1 MEQLLELARERKLD
15 RVGAT
20 YAVAAWILVQAASIA
35 LPAFAAPAWVLRW
48 LIVAAMAGFP
58 LVLAGAWVKSS
69 RAPMAAAPRPFDRK
83 DWLLTGLIGLVA
95 VLLLVQLALGFSWRS
110 TRSASQP
117 MPQQAVS
124 SVAVLPFA
132 NLSGDPSKAYFSD
145 GIADQLISELART
158 PSLRVAARTSSFAF
172 RGKDVDIKAIA
183 KALNVRSV
191 LEGSVREDGNRVR
204 IAAELVDASNGFQ
217 IWSQTYDRDLTS
229 ILALQ
234 DEIAGSISRALN
246 QRFWGKPGTPARP
259 VQRQRIDPEVYK
271 LYLQGQYYLAQRTRD
286 GVTRAIDLFKRVT
299 ENAPDYADGIASLA
313 DAKSVDALNFE
324 KLDQVNAAATAADKA
339 LTLDPRNAT
348 ALLARARIS
357 LLKWKW
363 RAVADDLRQLDRLH
377 VNTAIVWRTKA
388 VFFDYMGLSQ
398 FSGAAEQ
405 KAVQLDPLSFLDHY
419 NIALYAMLSKHYD
432 DAMKAAGDALALQP
446 GNSEVLTL
454 QCEIEN
460 MQGRVAEARK
470 IYNKLA
476 ALAKPGEPPGDEAGC
491 LFYIVVTE
499 KNYAAAHKIVD
510 MAAAAFP
517 ASGISA
523 TDIGIGYARAND
535 IDAAIKWFRRAL
547 EVRDPQVFRVPYF
560 DRDMTKLFADPRWK
574 MLRDTP
580 AVRNWEEARREIA
593 REFQM
598 GE

>member
-1 MEQLLELARERKLD
+1 MERLLELARERKLD

-20 YAVAAWILVQAASIA
+20 YAVVAWILVQAASIA

-58 LVLAGAWVKSS
+58 LVLAGAWVSLG
-69 RAPMAAAPRPFDRK
+69 RAPATPEQRSFDRK

-95 VLLLVQLALGFSWRS
+95 VLLVVQLALGFSWRNA
-110 TRSASQP
+110 ASPQQ
-117 MPQQAVS
+117 MPQQVAS

-132 NLSGDPSKAYFSD
+132 NLSGDPSKIYFSD

-172 RGKDVDIKAIA
+172 RGKEVDVKTIA

-204 IAAELVDASNGFQ
+204 IAAELVDASNGFE

-246 QRFWGKPGTPARP
+246 QRFWGKPGAPAQPVLRP
-259 VQRQRIDPEVYK
+259 RIDPEVYK
-271 LYLQGQYYLAQRTRD
+271 VYLQGQYYLAQRTRD

-299 ENAPDYADGIASLA
+299 EMAPDYPDGIASLA

-324 KLDQVNAAATAADKA
+324 KLDQVSAAATAASKA
-339 LTLDPRNAT
+339 LALDPRNPT
-348 ALLARARIS
+348 ALLARTRIS
-357 LLKWKW
+357 LLQWRW
-363 RAVADDLRQLDRLH
+363 RAVADDLRQLDKLH
-377 VNTAIVWRTKA
+377 VNTAILWRTRA
-388 VFFDYMGLSQ
+388 VFFDYMGLPQ

-419 NIALYAMLSKHYD
+419 NLALYAMLAKHYD
-432 DAMKAAGDALALQP
+432 QAMKFAGESLTLQP

-454 QCEIEN
+454 QCEIET
-460 MQGRVAEARK
+460 MRGRVSEARK

-476 ALAKPGEPPGDEAGC
+476 ALSKPGDPPGDEAGC
-491 LFYIVVTE
+491 LFYIEVAE

-523 TDIGIGYARAND
+523 TDLGIGYTRAND
-535 IDAAIKWFRRAL
+535 LDSAIKWYRRAL

-560 DRDMTKLFADPRWK
+560 DKDMTKLFADPRWK
-574 MLRDTP
+574 ALRDTP
-580 AVRNWEEARREIA
+580 AVRDWEQARRGIA